1 MTEPGQLTDADTAL
15 DTFEL
20 LAEYDDKNLR
30 LDKFVSDRV
39 PELSRTYLQVLIDQ
53 GLITVDDQVRRPA
66 FKMTPGQRVHV
77 TLPEIQEIE
86 IKPEPIPLD
95 ILFEDADVLVI
106 NKAAGLV
113 VHPAPGHP
121 SGTLVNAVLHHA
133 PGIAINGTHRPGI
146 VHRLD
151 KDTSGVMVVAKTD
164 RAMKSLVEQW
174 QTRQVEKEYLAVVA
188 GTIEEQEATVEA
200 PIGRDPA
207 HRQKMAAL
215 RSGKA
220 AVSHFSVLE
229 RLRDT
234 TVVRVVIETGRTHQI
249 RVHLAFMSKPIV
261 GDIVYGNQKARNI
274 AGRIGMKRQ
283 FLHASHLGFT
293 LPDGAEMKFT
303 APLPPDLESALSML
317 RNEETA
323 S

>member
-1 MTEPGQLTDADTAL
+1 LIEPGQLTDADS
-15 DTFEL
+15 EL
-20 LAEYDDKNLR
+20 ETIELNAEYDDKNVR
-30 LDKFVSDRV
+30 LDKFVSARV
-39 PELSRTYLQVLIDQ
+39 PDLSRTYLQLLIDQ
-53 GLITVDDQVRRPA
+53 GLVTVDEQVRRPS

-95 ILFEDADVLVI
+95 ILFEDSDVLVI
-106 NKAAGLV
+106 NKPAGLV

-121 SGTLVNAVLHHA
+121 TGTLVNAVLHHA

-174 QTRQVEKEYLAVVA
+174 QTKQVEKEYVAVVA
-188 GTIEEQEATVEA
+188 GTIEEQEATVDA

-207 HRQKMAAL
+207 NRQKMAAL
-215 RSGKA
+215 RAGKE
-220 AVSHFSVLE
+220 AVSHFTVLE
-229 RLRDT
+229 RLKDT
-234 TVVRVVIETGRTHQI
+234 TLVKVIIETGRTHQI
-249 RVHLAFMSKPIV
+249 RVHLSFMHKPIV
-261 GDIVYGNQKARNI
+261 GDIVYGTQKSRNI
-274 AGRIGMKRQ
+274 ASRLELKRQ

-293 LPDGAEMKFT
+293 LMDGVEMKFN
-303 APLPPDLESALSML
+303 APLPPDLRAALDTL
-317 RNEETA
+317 RAEGRA